1 MPVTYLDN
9 AATSFP
15 KPEAVYQKLDQFAR
29 LNLANPGRTAHK
41 MALTAEQELHQ
52 CRHLLNQLLN
62 GEGTERIIF
71 TMNCTDSLNIAM
83 KGLLQPGDH
92 VITSN
97 LEHNS
102 VSRPLEALV
111 DAGTITLTRV
121 NADAT
126 GTLQPDTIRAAL
138 TPKTRLV
145 VLSHASNVLG
155 TIQPIGDIGEIVRK
169 HGALL
174 LVDAAQ
180 TVGVVSIDVRAMQL
194 DLVAFPGHKA
204 LMGPTGTG
212 ALYVGPRAQPHA
224 WREGG
229 TGGDSMSRLQPAE
242 LPFHLEGGTPNV
254 LGVAGLR
261 TGIEYVQK
269 QTPAKI
275 WKHENDLVTRLI
287 SYLQKRGDCTLYG
300 HLDGSKRVGTLSF
313 SHPAYDSPD
322 IGAILDTSFDI
333 AVRPGLHC
341 SPYIHRSLGTAPK
354 GTVRISPGI
363 FNTADDIDRL
373 TDALTQILG

>member
-15 KPEAVYQKLDQFAR
+15 KPETVYQKLDQFAR
-29 LNLANPGRTAHK
+29 LNLANPGRTSHK
-41 MALTAEQELHQ
+41 MALTAEQEIHQ

-62 GEGTERIIF
+62 GEGSERIVF

-83 KGLLQPGDH
+83 KGLLKAGDH
-92 VITSN
+92 VVTTN

-111 DAGTITLTRV
+111 DAGIITLTRV
-121 NADAT
+121 NADEG
-126 GTLQPDTIRAAL
+126 GTVQPDTIRAAL
-138 TPKTRLV
+138 TPKTKLV
-145 VLSHASNVLG
+145 VITHASNVLG
-155 TIQPIGDIGEIVRK
+155 TIQPIVEIGEIVRK

-174 LVDAAQ
+174 LIDAAQ
-180 TVGVVSIDVRAMQL
+180 TIGVVPIDVRGMQV

-204 LMGPTGTG
+204 LLGPTGTG
-212 ALYVGPRAQPHA
+212 ALYVGPRAHPHA

-229 TGGDSMSRLQPAE
+229 TGGDSMSRVQPAE

-254 LGVAGLR
+254 LGIAGLR
-261 TGIEYVQK
+261 TGIDYVLQ
-269 QTPAKI
+269 QTTAKI
-275 WKHENDLVTRLI
+275 WQHENDLVTRLVE
-287 SYLQKRGDCTLYG
+287 YLQKRGDCTIYG
-300 HLDGSKRVGTLSF
+300 HLDAGKRVGTLSF
-313 SHPAYDSPD
+313 CHPAYDSPD

-341 SPYIHRSLGTAPK
+341 SPYIHRSIGTAPK
-354 GTVRISPGI
+354 GTVRVSPGI
-363 FNTADDIDRL
+363 FNTTDDIDRL
-373 TDALTQILG
+373 TDALSQILG

>member
-1 MPVTYLDN
+1 MSVTYLDN

-29 LNLANPGRTAHK
+29 LNLANPGRTSHK

-62 GEGTERIIF
+62 GEGSERIIF

-83 KGLLQPGDH
+83 KGLLTAGDH
-92 VITSN
+92 VVTTN

-111 DAGTITLTRV
+111 DAGTVTLTRV
-121 NADAT
+121 NADEG
-126 GTLQPDTIRAAL
+126 GTVQPETIRAAL
-138 TPKTRLV
+138 TPKTKLV
-145 VLSHASNVLG
+145 VMTHASNVLG
-155 TIQPIGDIGEIVRK
+155 TIQPISDIGEIVRK
-169 HGALL
+169 HGALF

-180 TVGVVSIDVRAMQL
+180 TVGVVPVDVRGMQV

-204 LMGPTGTG
+204 LLGPTGTG
-212 ALYVGPRAQPHA
+212 ALYVGSRAHPHA

-229 TGGDSMSRLQPAE
+229 TGGDSMSRVQPSE
-242 LPFHLEGGTPNV
+242 LPFYLEGGTPNV

-261 TGIEYVQK
+261 TGIEFVSQ
-269 QTPAKI
+269 QTMSII
-275 WKHENDLVTRLI
+275 WQHENELVSKLVE
-287 SYLQKRGDCTLYG
+287 YLKQRGDCTIYG
-300 HLDGSKRVGTLSF
+300 HLDSSKRVGTLSF
-313 SHPAYDSPD
+313 SHPDLDSPD

-341 SPYIHRSLGTAPK
+341 SPYIHRALGTAPK
-354 GTVRISPGI
+354 GTVRVSPGI
-363 FNTADDIDRL
+363 FNTAEDIDRL
-373 TDALTQILG
+373 IEALSQILG